1 MKLKIKIPDKLSEI
15 TVAQYAQY
23 LDIVDQYE
31 KMKQSEKNASVFYLL
46 KTLETFTGINYEDGL
61 KIKLTDVRRIV
72 NKLEKLL
79 TKKPD
84 LIRTFKLGDTEFGF
98 IPKLDDMTFGEY
110 VDLDTNI
117 SDWQNMHKALA
128 VLYRPVKKKSK
139 DLYIIEDYDG
149 ELYHDAMKLVPLDVA
164 FGALI
169 FFYRLG
175 TDLSIGMTRFL
186 EKVKTEKPLI
196 QSQIFQ
202 ENGAGIKV
210 SIRYLKEALQNI
222 KI

>member
-149 ELYHDAMKLVPLDVA
+149 ALYHDAMKLVPLDVA

-186 EKVKTEKPLI
+186 EKVKTEKPSI

-222 KI
+222 KM